1 MPLRNAFSKAVV
13 RDFSLDELE
22 QAARLMRGYD
32 LVALCAAGSGHS
44 GGTLSMME
52 IVAALYLKVAN
63 HDPNNPEWKQ
73 RDRIIWS
80 GGHKA
85 PALYLGLAFAGYF
98 PIEDMVT
105 LRKLYSPFQGHPHRL
120 KLPGVEVSSGS
131 LGQGL
136 SIAVGMALAGK
147 LDDEQHTVFCIMG
160 DGEQQ
165 EGNIW
170 EAAMEASHYKLD
182 NLVGI
187 IDRNRL
193 QIDGWVKDVMNVEPL
208 DERYR
213 SFGWEVIEIDGHDI
227 PQVVEALQKAKN
239 VPVLGKPTLIIANT
253 VKGKGVSFME
263 NVAGWH
269 GKAPNYDELVKALD
283 ELGLK
288 DVIAYDALL
297 KKAKDYQ
304 AEVEVTLAAKM
315 PRFSRDYWWNAAGSM
330 KVMMEPTRKGF
341 GLSLK
346 NNGDDERV
354 VCLGRVN
361 HHQRFL
367 FRQARAQRSLD
378 QHGHRRTVGN
388 RGCCWP
394 GARRQAA
401 RLRDV
406 WNLRRRAQPRSDS
419 RVRLLWQLQRAD
431 RRRARRSLC
440 RPRRRDPSGARRF
453 VRHVRTAQY
462 VRGRPLRCD

>member
-1 MPLRNAFSKAVV
+1 MPIVNAFSKAVV
-13 RDFSLDELE
+13 RDFSIEELE

-63 HDPNNPEWKQ
+63 HDPNMPEWPD
-73 RDRIIWS
+73 RDRIVWS

-98 PIEDMVT
+98 PIEDVVT

-120 KLPGVEVSSGS
+120 KLPGVEASSGS

-147 LDDEQHTVFCIMG
+147 LDGRKHTVFCIMG

-165 EGNIW
+165 EGSIW
-170 EAAMEASHYKLD
+170 EAVMEASHYKLD

-213 SFGWEVIEIDGHDI
+213 SFGWEVIEIDGHDM
-227 PQVVEALQKAKN
+227 PQVVDALAEGEEHSGRRQAD
-239 VPVLGKPTLIIANT
+239 GRSSANT

-269 GKAPNYDELVKALD
+269 GKAPSYDEMVKALD

-288 DVIAYDALL
+288 R
-297 KKAKDYQ
+297 
-304 AEVEVTLAAKM
+304 
-315 PRFSRDYWWNAAGSM
+315 PS
-330 KVMMEPTRKGF
+330 PT
-341 GLSLK
+341 
-346 NNGDDERV
+346 
-354 VCLGRVN
+354 
-361 HHQRFL
+361 
-367 FRQARAQRSLD
+367 
-378 QHGHRRTVGN
+378 T
-388 RGCCWP
+388 
-394 GARRQAA
+394 
-401 RLRDV
+401 
-406 WNLRRRAQPRSDS
+406 
-419 RVRLLWQLQRAD
+419 
-431 RRRARRSLC
+431 
-440 RPRRRDPSGARRF
+440 
-453 VRHVRTAQY
+453 
-462 VRGRPLRCD
+462 RC